1 MADEPIDFS
10 EEENNRQREEE
21 RTVRDGLIKSL
32 QSELA
37 AINED
42 VAERIKKRKDLEKL
56 HRETESEIKIVQ
68 ERIKLLGEAGTDEEK
83 RQKEKLESRL
93 SQLTNQE
100 KAQRERIEQQKKSDE
115 ERTADRD
122 LLARQLNEMG
132 GTPRPEVPEADPANG
147 PDYSELRQN
156 AREVSK
162 AWNRHVSVISR
173 LKSPFLNMVAEWMRT
188 QKVYTANRLANE
200 QLLKELQDEIKA
212 LQEKQKDSEL
222 SDKEK
227 SELQKKQGEAEKLT
241 TDMKV
246 ASTMRYISITNLVA
260 NYMKQLGKAIT
271 QFVDVIRKTQREFAI
286 TAGDATKLKFKNI
299 IQSARSFASAL
310 ETAGKT
316 VPVTAEEIQR
326 AQLDFQ
332 EQFGMLFDEK
342 EAGVLAAQAKELG
355 LTSQQLAEA
364 RRVFLT
370 QAMGDVSQVKG
381 LEDQFRTGFEDV
393 LGPGG
398 AKAAFE
404 FIGKNSELMA
414 RSGTRFQQSL
424 IKAAAEA
431 KKIGVEL
438 SKVNQIG
445 DNIIG
450 DFEGFLDGMAELGA
464 MGFGFDTFRLAQI
477 AETGD
482 TGALFQELRSQLA
495 MTGKD
500 ITNLRR
506 SEQLALS
513 RTFGMN
519 IEEFQRMAGG
529 DFEKPID
536 PIDLQQEANGFLS
549 KAVNFLE
556 KLLTNNPVYE
566 WLTGQT
572 AANFLEGIGKTA
584 YFVAAAVSTAVQIGL
599 LGKIAYNTGGIF
611 RLSGLLGRGGGG
623 VTPPPPA
630 TGGGTPTARGGSP
643 SAGGG
648 TPTARGG
655 SPSAGGGTS
664 ATSPTSASRLAG
676 VGRVAGRAL
685 PLVSGAV
692 VVGSGAMEFN
702 RASQAEER
710 GEITAQEAR
719 TQRGGA
725 VGSTAGGLAGMLA
738 GAKLGAMA
746 GGAAGIPIG
755 GIGAI
760 PMAAV
765 GGLIGGTVGLIGG
778 SRLGRAGGESL
789 AGEPP
794 TPTAAAA
801 APTPVV
807 TSEEAITTGRRTNR
821 TETVAP
827 QEISVN
833 VDMVKLERKL
843 DQVIGALGTM
853 EVNMDGIRV
862 GQVLSASEG
871 RALTDAVFRAQRL

>member
-1 MADEPIDFS
+1 
-10 EEENNRQREEE
+10 
-21 RTVRDGLIKSL
+21 
-32 QSELA
+32 
-37 AINED
+37 
-42 VAERIKKRKDLEKL
+42 
-56 HRETESEIKIVQ
+56 
-68 ERIKLLGEAGTDEEK
+68 
-83 RQKEKLESRL
+83 
-93 SQLTNQE
+93 
-100 KAQRERIEQQKKSDE
+100 
-115 ERTADRD
+115 
-122 LLARQLNEMG
+122 MG
-132 GTPRPEVPEADPANG
+132 APEVPEAAPANG

-162 AWNRHVSVISR
+162 VWNRHVSLISR

-188 QKVYTANRLANE
+188 QKVYTANRSANE
-200 QLLKELQDEIKA
+200 ELLKKLQDEIKT
-212 LQEKQKDSEL
+212 LQKKQKDSEL

-342 EAGVLAAQAKELG
+342 EAGALAAQAKELG

-438 SKVNQIG
+438 SKVNQVG

-450 DFEGFLDGMAELGA
+450 NFEGFLDSMAELGA

-513 RTFGMN
+513 SAFGMN

-536 PIDLQQEANGFLS
+536 PIELQQEANGLLS
-549 KAVNFLE
+549 KAVNSLE

-566 WLTGQT
+566 WLTGT
-572 AANFLEGIGKTA
+572 NAVNFLEGIGKTT
-584 YFVAAAVSTAVQIGL
+584 YFLAAAVATATQIGL
-599 LGKIAYNTGGIF
+599 LVKIAYNTGGIF
-611 RLSGLLGRGGGG
+611 RLSGLLGRRGR
-623 VTPPPPA
+623 
-630 TGGGTPTARGGSP
+630 GGTPRGGV
-643 SAGGG
+643 
-648 TPTARGG
+648 GG
-655 SPSAGGGTS
+655 SGPAAAS
-664 ATSPTSASRLAG
+664 TSASRLAG
-676 VGRVAGRAL
+676 AGRFAGSRL
-685 PLVSGAV
+685 PLVSSAV
-692 VVGSGAMEFN
+692 VLGSGALEYN
-702 RASQAEER
+702 RTTQAEKR

-738 GAKLGAMA
+738 GGKGGALLGAKLGAF
-746 GGAAGIPIG
+746 GGPKGIAAGMIL
-755 GIGAI
+755 
-760 PMAAV
+760 
-765 GGLIGGTVGLIGG
+765 GGLIGGTAGLVGG

-794 TPTAAAA
+794 TPTAAVA

-807 TSEEAITTGRRTNR
+807 TSEDAVTTGRRTSR
-821 TETVAP
+821 RETVAP

-853 EVNMDGIRV
+853 EVNMDGIKV
-862 GQVLSASEG
+862 GQVLSTSEG
-871 RALTDAVFRAQRL
+871 RALTDAVFRAQRV